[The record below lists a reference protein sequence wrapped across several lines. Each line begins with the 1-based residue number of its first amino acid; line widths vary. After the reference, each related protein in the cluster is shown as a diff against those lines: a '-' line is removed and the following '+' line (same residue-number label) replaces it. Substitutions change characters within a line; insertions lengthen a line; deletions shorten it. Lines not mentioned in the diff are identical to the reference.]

1 MAPAGAGGRR
11 QLAPISRPPAPGARL
26 PPPQGARTARVK
38 RTSSGGGAGTRAPGT
53 SPAREWVPVA
63 LRPQTRLPPP
73 MRALVVGAGAWGA
86 PCAAR
91 LASAAG
97 VRSVTLIDA
106 TGVGAKKMA
115 SGSSS
120 GPTRIYRLAHSDRA
134 RVRLAVRA
142 LDSWK
147 RWSRESGVELLGARG
162 LLWRSDAD
170 RVAAVAAALTA
181 EHIPHTPVPAADVA
195 RFMPGLAP
203 DGRPATWHPDA
214 GVVWAAKALEA
225 YMHAFAR
232 AGGELLTGPASRVT
246 SLTLRPSGDGVVAA
260 LAGGGEVTAD
270 VAVLAPGAGAG
281 TLINGFLA
289 QPGADGHDIR
299 SLAFTPRLQL
309 TAHFR
314 ERSCGAPAPTAD
326 ATDAHPCFI
335 DGAPAHDPTMI
346 MYAMPTPGIGYKAG
360 LDAAVQRASTSG
372 AAPFGDGDRLGDREA
387 HGGRGRDSLGDAVLE
402 HIEAGSHG
410 RQLDRDVGRQGVVP
424 ACHRQHRLA
433 VAGARGIHL
442 RADKARA
449 AAGPFVVRRV
459 HRGRMARHRPDQRLG
474 LWLPNHECQNSG
486 CLW

>member
-1 MAPAGAGGRR
+1 
-11 QLAPISRPPAPGARL
+11 
-26 PPPQGARTARVK
+26 
-38 RTSSGGGAGTRAPGT
+38 
-53 SPAREWVPVA
+53 
-63 LRPQTRLPPP
+63 

-214 GVVWAAKALEA
+214 GFVWAAKALEA

-360 LDAAVQRASTSG
+360 LDAAVDSALGPAAWADPAPPVDAGALATLVDRVTACLPGLHPAPVDAAVCTWTDSPDGRFVVGDAS
-372 AAPFGDGDRLGDREA
+372 GDGRIIVAAGCGGEGFKFSPLVGDVLAGMARGRQAGGDDDDAVWAPARFAGGAGVVRAARVLGD
-387 HGGRGRDSLGDAVLE
+387 
-402 HIEAGSHG
+402 
-410 RQLDRDVGRQGVVP
+410 
-424 ACHRQHRLA
+424 
-433 VAGARGIHL
+433 
-442 RADKARA
+442 
-449 AAGPFVVRRV
+449 
-459 HRGRMARHRPDQRLG
+459 
-474 LWLPNHECQNSG
+474 
-486 CLW
+486 